1 MAHQGRAVSKILGSS
16 IVWNH
21 HLGRNELESKVDM
34 TYLSP
39 AHALLLRVLDKIAA
53 SVSFGKILDEM
64 IGKMLGEFDAS
75 MVLLAEGWTR
85 AKDARGLSRVLMSAS
100 VIGLLGAPPVLSYCS
115 RAIAR
120 RMLTFPKI

>member
-1 MAHQGRAVSKILGSS
+1 
-16 IVWNH
+16 
-21 HLGRNELESKVDM
+21 M

-53 SVSFGKILDEM
+53 SVSFGKILDVM

-85 AKDARGLSRVLMSAS
+85 AKDATGLSRVLMSAS

-115 RAIAR
+115 RPIAR